1 MKWLIALALSLS
13 GLEALSLQEAEQ
25 IALSN
30 NPEIKTAEEMLEM
43 ARQGRL
49 NALSKWFP
57 QIGIASQG
65 FKIESPIPLLKLNKP
80 SAFMTNLS
88 LTQAVFSPELYH
100 RVKLSTLTID
110 QFDKML
116 RGAKNDILLQIRTLY
131 FRVALD
137 HHKQKTAK
145 EHIDLLNY
153 LAERMEGKYN
163 IGEATAY
170 NVNQA
175 RVAVSNATEAYY
187 QTSQMLQS
195 HQDELAKALG
205 YDPLDVPFA
214 FAQEDIDVKKIPE
227 LAQKIDVV
235 EALFQKENILKTV
248 FVDTQNKMMKTLFT
262 KDEFQKWDAT
272 ADASRPDVQLSK
284 TFVRI
289 ADETVRLK
297 QGEYWPTISI
307 VGNYGGASTPY
318 FFQPSTQFNNQIF
331 KWGIGLSLNWTIF
344 DGFGRNRRV
353 QQAKAEARAMK
364 FNATRV
370 VQAVHTQVHE
380 TLYAMEKSLAQY
392 VTASANYKLANQT
405 LDQAK
410 SQLDIGYITIYDYM
424 ISVDSL
430 IRAKTTYDESCY
442 QLISSYYSLLHATG
456 KETP

>member
-1 MKWLIALALSLS
+1 MKCLFALALVMS

-30 NPEIKTAEEMLEM
+30 NPEVKTAEELLEM
-43 ARQGRL
+43 AKQGKL

-57 QIGIASQG
+57 QIGIVSQG
-65 FKIESPIPLLKLNKP
+65 FKIEAPIPLLKLNKP
-80 SAFMTNLS
+80 SAFLTNIS

-100 RVKLSTLTID
+100 RVKLSTLSID

-116 RGAKNDILLQIRTLY
+116 KGAKNDILLQIRTLY

-137 HHKQKTAK
+137 HHKKKTAK

-187 QTSQMLQS
+187 QTAQMLQT

-205 YDPLDVPFA
+205 YDPLNVPFA
-214 FAQEDIDVKKIPE
+214 FVQEDIDVKQIPD
-227 LAQKIDVV
+227 LAQKIDAT

-248 FVDTQNKMMKTLFT
+248 FIDAQKEMMKTLFPRE
-262 KDEFQKWDAT
+262 EFQKWDEA
-272 ADASRPDVQLSK
+272 ADSYRPDVQLSK
-284 TFVRI
+284 TYVRI

-297 QGEYWPTISI
+297 QGEYWPTIAI

-318 FFQPSTQFNNQIF
+318 FFQPSTQFNNQRF
-331 KWGIGLSLNWTIF
+331 QWGIGFSLNWTLF
-344 DGFGRNRRV
+344 DGFGRSRRV

-370 VQAVHTQVHE
+370 MQAVHTQVHE
-380 TLYAMEKSLAQY
+380 YLYAMEKSLAQY

-405 LDQAK
+405 LEQAK

-442 QLISSYYSLLHATG
+442 QLLSSYYSLLHATG
-456 KETP
+456 KGTP